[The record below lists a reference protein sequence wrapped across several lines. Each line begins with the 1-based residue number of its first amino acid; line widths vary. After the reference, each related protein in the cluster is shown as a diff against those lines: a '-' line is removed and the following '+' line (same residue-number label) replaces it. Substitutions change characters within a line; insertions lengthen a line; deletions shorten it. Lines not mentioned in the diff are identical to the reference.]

1 MFAVWPIRINL
12 IKCHLLPSVDKN
24 DADHLDLEDDDDD
37 DDDDDEDDVGDGNN
51 VVVDDVDDEF
61 LDNTDDDVE
70 AEELLPNIENFELEC
85 WLLSLLVCFVAVLN
99 GDGEELWIV
108 VDDRNFLLFD
118 R

>member
-1 MFAVWPIRINL
+1 M
-12 IKCHLLPSVDKN
+12 PSVDKN

-37 DDDDDEDDVGDGNN
+37 EDDDEDDVGDGNN
-51 VVVDDVDDEF
+51 VVVDDVDEF

-70 AEELLPNIENFELEC
+70 AEELLPNIENFELDC
-85 WLLSLLVCFVAVLN
+85 WLLSLFFVAVLNDDDWN
-99 GDGEELWIV
+99 GDGEELWI